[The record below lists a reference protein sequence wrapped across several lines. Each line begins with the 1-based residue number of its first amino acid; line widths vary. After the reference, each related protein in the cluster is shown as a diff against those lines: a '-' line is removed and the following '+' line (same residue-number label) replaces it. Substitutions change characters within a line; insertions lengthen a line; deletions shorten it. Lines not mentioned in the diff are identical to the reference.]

1 MSSKGGRHGGGSRG
15 KGGVLRLRFPLI
27 EVERQESH
35 DVGGQ
40 SSSLSY
46 GEKRTSELPGGRGR
60 EGARSRWND
69 LRKLEWTGQVLGR
82 WQKGPARSWAL
93 GNRGRDCGRVG
104 PMVSFSA
111 CYQELT
117 DSQGAHRLEGQTRL
131 TLGASH
137 EQWSRVQ
144 PQRNPQKVGPGG
156 GGRLSG
162 HKRWVLK
169 KVQTWGRTRAGG
181 HSQGQS
187 VYVRTGP
194 AGGCPTRVKGAS
206 DPGGMR
212 EAVLAHPEQGA
223 QGLDGGTDLLPERQ

>member
-15 KGGVLRLRFPLI
+15 KGAVLRLRFPLT
-27 EVERQESH
+27 EVEKQESH

-46 GEKRTSELPGGRGR
+46 GEKITSELPRGRGR

-69 LRKLEWTGQVLGR
+69 LRKLEWIGQVLGR
-82 WQKGPARSWAL
+82 WQKEPVRGWAL
-93 GNRGRDCGRVG
+93 GNRGRDHGRAG
-104 PMVSFSA
+104 PVVSFSA

-137 EQWSRVQ
+137 EQWSRMQ
-144 PQRNPQKVGPGG
+144 PQRNPQKVRLGG

-162 HKRWVLK
+162 HKGWVLK
-169 KVQTWGRTRAGG
+169 KVQTRGKPRAGG
-181 HSQGQS
+181 TFPGAECVCEDWSCRCLSHTQE
-187 VYVRTGP
+187 
-194 AGGCPTRVKGAS
+194 GGI
-206 DPGGMR
+206 
-212 EAVLAHPEQGA
+212 
-223 QGLDGGTDLLPERQ
+223 